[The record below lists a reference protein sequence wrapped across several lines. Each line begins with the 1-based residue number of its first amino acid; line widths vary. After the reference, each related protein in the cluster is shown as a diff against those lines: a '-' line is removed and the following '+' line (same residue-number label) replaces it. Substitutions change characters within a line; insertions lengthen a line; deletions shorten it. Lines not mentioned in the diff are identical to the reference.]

1 MKKPAFIII
10 ASLCLFSSCDY
21 IMKKRET
28 GKEGPAANKNVVLG
42 NDKDENGCVTSAG
55 YRWSVIKEECIR
67 PVEECYRLNSI
78 EQLESE
84 SDIKSVYVVFEED
97 GDRAELFLPNSTKS
111 VMLNKDSK
119 KGHYKDAHW
128 SLFAQNGYKLSK
140 DGRLMFAGAAAVQEG
155 QITGDY
161 SEDGVTADVKAI
173 ESDTLK

>member
-1 MKKPAFIII
+1 
-10 ASLCLFSSCDY
+10 
-21 IMKKRET
+21 MKKRQT
-28 GKEGPAANKNVVLG
+28 GSEAPNSNKNVVLG

-55 YRWSVIKEECIR
+55 YRWSVLKEECIR

-84 SDIKSVYVVFEED
+84 SDLKSAYVIFEED

-111 VMLNKDSK
+111 VMLKKESK
-119 KGHYKDAHW
+119 NGAYKDAHW

-140 DGRLMFAGAAAVQEG
+140 DGKTMFAGAEAVQQG

-161 SEDGVTADVKAI
+161 SEDGFTVDVPAEVI
-173 ESDTLK
+173 PISSDTVK